1 MMNETWMDDIGTEVM
16 KNNPSIASQTTQI
29 TSDTEANKQLI
40 LSILQKI
47 DFFKS
52 RLPKEFLGK
61 KTHPQQL
68 YGDFQLKIYR
78 LIEKMKMDTS
88 EFEMDITEID
98 RYLFLMA
105 KILAGAVE
113 SGCQGTAAAARK
125 CLSIGFLEVRTNCLV
140 LHDDDSRRQYLEK
153 SLDYLNNCYL
163 YISVKNMMDITQQNL
178 QSRKKSMQ
186 EESQRL
192 EEDKDNIA
200 DMLIASPELFEQ
212 TQAVLHTTF
221 LQAGHTWS
229 ASVQQLYEMLLQ
241 LRISGSKLQYE
252 GLLLDI
258 ETKKMFFYQDV
269 ANKLNSLITAV
280 PTPEDVNLMEKF
292 RNIVSSSVEE
302 SERVD
307 QNTVRLDDTMQEFES
322 SLHALPFGSNRQS
335 HFMAKTYQH
344 IEETT
349 EARRKKQDGSGEEE
363 GVE

>member
-1 MMNETWMDDIGTEVM
+1 
-16 KNNPSIASQTTQI
+16 
-29 TSDTEANKQLI
+29 
-40 LSILQKI
+40 
-47 DFFKS
+47 
-52 RLPKEFLGK
+52 
-61 KTHPQQL
+61 
-68 YGDFQLKIYR
+68 
-78 LIEKMKMDTS
+78 
-88 EFEMDITEID
+88 
-98 RYLFLMA
+98 
-105 KILAGAVE
+105 
-113 SGCQGTAAAARK
+113 
-125 CLSIGFLEVRTNCLV
+125 
-140 LHDDDSRRQYLEK
+140 
-153 SLDYLNNCYL
+153 
-163 YISVKNMMDITQQNL
+163 
-178 QSRKKSMQ
+178 MQ

-229 ASVQQLYEMLLQ
+229 ASVQELYEMLLQ

-335 HFMAKTYQH
+335 HFMAKIYQH